1 MAHARSTARRY
12 AEAALEIADR
22 DGSIEAWRTAL
33 QAATDAL
40 GGDDIARVLANPALP
55 FEGRRAIVE
64 RVLGDTVTGPPR
76 NLVLL
81 LVRRGKSEL
90 LPAVAREFLR
100 LYERRAG
107 IVEATVTS
115 AAPLADAELSAL
127 RERLAGIAGGRLEL
141 TLQVDPTIL
150 GGVMVRL
157 GDRLIDGSVRGRLER
172 LRTRLASGA
181 L

>member
-12 AEAALEIADR
+12 AEAALQIADR
-22 DGSIEAWRTAL
+22 DGSLEAWRSAL
-33 QAATDAL
+33 QTAAERL
-40 GGDDIARVLANPALP
+40 GEGEIVRVLGNPALP
-55 FEGRRAIVE
+55 FPTRRSIVE
-64 RVLGDTVTGPPR
+64 QILGDAVTGPPR

-81 LVRRGKSEL
+81 LIRSGRIDL
-90 LPAVAREFLR
+90 LPAVAREFQR

-107 IVEATVTS
+107 IVQAAVTS
-115 AAPLADAELSAL
+115 ATPLTDAEVAAL
-127 RERLAGIAGGRLEL
+127 RERLAGMTGGRVEL
-141 TLQVDPTIL
+141 SVSVDPAIL
-150 GGVMVRL
+150 GGVTVRL